1 MFRLLRSHFKSI
13 ALAAMVML
21 SVFGLSARSASA
33 ASLGR
38 KAVFVMTNSTAAGG
52 NSILAFSRA
61 GDGSLSAA
69 GSFPTGGT
77 GAAGLG
83 SQGALSLSDD
93 GQWLFAVNG
102 GSNDISVLD
111 VNSDGL
117 TVASRVASGGH
128 KPNSVTSYKNLVY
141 VLNSDTPANISG
153 FKIDSHGHLTAISGS
168 TRPLSN
174 ANPGG
179 AQVQFSPDGN
189 WLVVTEKA
197 TNQID
202 TFPVGQNGVAGARV
216 TSASNGLTPFGFGI
230 DKRGHVIVSEAA
242 SASVSSYSIAASGQL
257 VSNGQFPAQAAACWI
272 AISPNGKYAYAANAG
287 AGTISGYS
295 IAQDGSLSSINGA
308 VVTATPGGKPLDM
321 AFSENG
327 QFLYVFNAITMNLN
341 TYAVQADG
349 SLVSLG
355 AMAGFPA
362 SATGIAA
369 R

>member
-1 MFRLLRSHFKSI
+1 MFRLLRSHFASI
-13 ALAAMVML
+13 VLAAMVML
-21 SVFGLSARSASA
+21 SVFGLSAHPASA

-38 KAVFVMTNSTAAGG
+38 KAVFVMTNSTAAGT
-52 NSILAFSRA
+52 NAILAFSRA
-61 GDGSLSAA
+61 GDGSLVAA

-83 SQGALSLSDD
+83 SQGALTLSDD
-93 GQWLFAVNG
+93 GRWLIAVNG

-117 TVASRVASGGH
+117 TVASRVPSGGS
-128 KPNSVTSYKNLVY
+128 KPNSVTIYKNLVY
-141 VLNSDTPANISG
+141 VLNSNAPANISG
-153 FKIDSHGHLTAISGS
+153 FRVDSHGQLTAIPGS
-168 TRPLSN
+168 IQPLSN
-174 ANPGG
+174 TNPGG
-179 AQVQFSPDGN
+179 AEVQFTPDGR
-189 WLVVTEKA
+189 WVVVTEKA

-202 TFPVGQNGVAGARV
+202 TFPVGPNGVAGARV

-230 DKRGHVIVSEAA
+230 DKRGQVIVSEAA
-242 SASVSSYSIAASGQL
+242 SASVSSYSIAANGQL

-272 AISPNGKYAYAANAG
+272 AVSPNSKYAYAANAA
-287 AGTISGYS
+287 AGTISGYA
-295 IAQDGSLSSINGA
+295 IAQDGSLSAVNGA

-321 AFSENG
+321 TFSENG
-327 QFLYVFNAITMNLN
+327 QFLYVFNAITMHLN